1 MGKGRHIITSAIEHR
16 AVLEPCKFLKSQGFD
31 VTFLPVDESGMVDSG
46 EVGRAIRPDTIL
58 VSIMHANNEIGTIQP
73 VEEIGKILRER
84 GIVFHCDAVQAAG
97 RIPVDVE
104 KLGCDMLSISAHKL
118 YGPKGVGCLYLR
130 KGTEIVPLITGG
142 GQEKICGEERRTCRE

>member
-1 MGKGRHIITSAIEHR
+1 M
-16 AVLEPCKFLKSQGFD
+16 EPCKFLKSQGFD

-84 GIVFHCDAVQAAG
+84 G
-97 RIPVDVE
+97 
-104 KLGCDMLSISAHKL
+104 LSSTATRCRRRVVYRWTWKSW
-118 YGPKGVGCLYLR
+118 GV
-130 KGTEIVPLITGG
+130 
-142 GQEKICGEERRTCRE
+142 IC